1 MNTTATKRKRT
12 KNTSNDQ
19 LEIYLTFMEE
29 DYIFR
34 SGTVNPTVSPNYI
47 TNKWEEISNKLNS
60 VGDGP
65 QLSSEEWKK
74 RFLDWKYSTKS
85 KYRKMQS
92 HCTQTGSG
100 PPSKLTLNP
109 LEERGLSVWGKVTVA
124 GAPGVTLYEGI
135 PINTTAESN
144 LTTAEENIEIE
155 NNNELIEQAEFIYL
169 ERTEESTA
177 TPNKSFRKQK
187 RVKPK
192 PLSTLAENLIENS
205 KNWEGYCKNLNA
217 NVEKFVNTFETI
229 EKEKL
234 EVEKKRLNFE
244 ICKFKYLHP
253 DFNFENDL

>member
-1 MNTTATKRKRT
+1 MG
-12 KNTSNDQ
+12 
-19 LEIYLTFMEE
+19 E

-34 SGTVNPTVSPNYI
+34 SGTVNSTISPNYI

-74 RFLDWKYSTKS
+74 KYSTQS

-100 PPSKLTLNP
+100 PPNKLTLNP

-124 GAPGVTLYEGI
+124 GAPGGTLYEGI
-135 PINTTAESN
+135 PMNTTAESN
-144 LTTAEENIEIE
+144 LTTAESNLITAEENIEIE

-169 ERTEESTA
+169 ERRKESTA
-177 TPNKSFRKQK
+177 TPNKSFRKPK

-192 PLSTLAENLIENS
+192 PLSSLAEILI

-244 ICKFKYLHP
+244 ICKLKYLHP